1 MSVKYHVSR
10 SARLWAYWST
20 LPHRML
26 KKYPE
31 QTIFYATFGTATLL
45 IGGYKM
51 KKYLTESE
59 KPYYRGYYDVV
70 RSDDP
75 IALNW
80 RKPEEYPA
88 PYLLSSVETAH

>member
-1 MSVKYHVSR
+1 MS
-10 SARLWAYWST
+10 AQWAVPERKT
-20 LPHRML
+20 FCGHPDIADTQTETGEME
-26 KKYPE
+26 KKN
-31 QTIFYATFGTATLL
+31 TS
-45 IGGYKM
+45 

-88 PYLLSSVETAH
+88 PYLLSSVETAR